1 MGQYLAVSFK
11 DGKIGELAILSPKTL
26 TMPQLEAS
34 LMEKG
39 VTLRWIDISDKTP
52 EEIAEISLT
61 DVLLGEGGI

>member
-26 TMPQLEAS
+26 TMPQLEAN